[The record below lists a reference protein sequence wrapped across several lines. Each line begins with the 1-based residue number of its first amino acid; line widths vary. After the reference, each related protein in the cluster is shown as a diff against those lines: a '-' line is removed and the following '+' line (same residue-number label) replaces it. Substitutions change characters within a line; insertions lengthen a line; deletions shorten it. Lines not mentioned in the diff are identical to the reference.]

1 VQIVISEAKNP
12 FDDLMGLVKEIA
24 YVLERFLAN
33 ELPEMLRDWLLFKQ
47 MVEAI
52 DKETQCRQGLQSAG
66 LLT

>member
-1 VQIVISEAKNP
+1 
-12 FDDLMGLVKEIA
+12 MGLVKEIA
-24 YVLERFLAN
+24 YVLERFPTN

-52 DKETQCRQGLQSAG
+52 DKETQCRQGPQSAG